1 MKVLVKNCREC
12 PLAQTHEIY
21 GNNLCRHPNE
31 QLGLNPFTEE
41 LPKDTVH
48 ENCPLKQEP
57 LTISL

>member
-1 MKVLVKNCREC
+1 
-12 PLAQTHEIY
+12 LAQTHEIY
-21 GNNLCRHPNE
+21 GKNLCSHPNE

-41 LPKDTVH
+41 LPEDTIH